1 MCFIGAADERKK
13 GLSIK
18 VPLKAFLSM
27 FSQNSGNENRA
38 QVPKENV
45 ASCINCFQF
54 AVTWSLLVN
63 GFLQVIPFPFKSGR
77 KNFQKSDEDKLCSC
91 MKPTISSCEVKQN
104 ERKVK
109 EIIMITSPQYCGCG
123 DRRNCIIPHH
133 NDVTTLQTIRRGSH
147 LVGFREEVFG
157 LKLPLLDI
165 PAGSVLRSALAGGL
179 SCALSCSLLH
189 PVDSFKT
196 RVQAS
201 TMSFPEIIAQL
212 PQIGARAMAY
222 ELGYFEASKL
232 VLINFAPTL
241 PELQD
246 HFQQGSLPAVP
257 PTITSLAPTFLGTA
271 ARIPCEVLK
280 QRLQAGLF
288 DNVGEALVATWQ
300 QDGLKGFFRGTG
312 ATLCHE
318 VPFYVAGMG
327 LCAESK
333 KGVQQLLGRELEA
346 WKQ

>member
-1 MCFIGAADERKK
+1 M
-13 GLSIK
+13 
-18 VPLKAFLSM
+18 
-27 FSQNSGNENRA
+27 
-38 QVPKENV
+38 
-45 ASCINCFQF
+45 
-54 AVTWSLLVN
+54 
-63 GFLQVIPFPFKSGR
+63 VIHS
-77 KNFQKSDEDKLCSC
+77 
-91 MKPTISSCEVKQN
+91 
-104 ERKVK
+104 
-109 EIIMITSPQYCGCG
+109 
-123 DRRNCIIPHH
+123 
-133 NDVTTLQTIRRGSH
+133 
-147 LVGFREEVFG
+147 EVFG

-212 PQIGARAMAY
+212 PQIGARGLYRGSIPAI
-222 ELGYFEASKL
+222 LGQFS
-232 VLINFAPTL
+232 
-241 PELQD
+241 
-246 HFQQGSLPAVP
+246 S
-257 PTITSLAPTFLGTA
+257 TFLGTA

>member
-109 EIIMITSPQYCGCG
+109 EIIMVMRKA
-123 DRRNCIIPHH
+123 RRK
-133 NDVTTLQTIRRGSH
+133 L
-147 LVGFREEVFG
+147 EEVCHRR
-157 LKLPLLDI
+157 LLI
-165 PAGSVLRSALAGGL
+165 IFSAFLY
-179 SCALSCSLLH
+179 
-189 PVDSFKT
+189 
-196 RVQAS
+196 
-201 TMSFPEIIAQL
+201 
-212 PQIGARAMAY
+212 QIY
-222 ELGYFEASKL
+222 TVHCF
-232 VLINFAPTL
+232 IC
-241 PELQD
+241 
-246 HFQQGSLPAVP
+246 
-257 PTITSLAPTFLGTA
+257 
-271 ARIPCEVLK
+271 RI
-280 QRLQAGLF
+280 G
-288 DNVGEALVATWQ
+288 
-300 QDGLKGFFRGTG
+300 
-312 ATLCHE
+312 
-318 VPFYVAGMG
+318 
-327 LCAESK
+327 
-333 KGVQQLLGRELEA
+333 
-346 WKQ
+346 